1 MESLKRMSVMAAL
14 GVALAAAPAFAQ
26 AAGTQQQPPP
36 PTQPPPTQPPAA
48 QQPATPPAA
57 PVPFPEGAKIAFV
70 DVQFIASNSD
80 SGKAARGRMEELS
93 KKLDADLQAKFKGLE
108 ASRTK
113 LQQGGSVMSPQ
124 AISQLQK
131 EIEKQ
136 ERDLQFAQQDAQ
148 RELGELEQEL
158 LQEFQ
163 DRLNPIVEAIRLEK
177 GLHMIFSALDAGLAA
192 ADPGLNLSAE
202 VIKRLDAAKSAPA
215 EKK

>member
-14 GVALAAAPAFAQ
+14 GVAVTVAPAFAQ
-26 AAGTQQQPPP
+26 AGAQQPPA
-36 PTQPPPTQPPAA
+36 TPPAA

-57 PVPFPEGAKIAFV
+57 PAPFPEGAKIAFV
-70 DVQFIASNSD
+70 DVQFIASNSV
-80 SGKAARGRMEELS
+80 SGTVARERLEALN
-93 KKLDADLQAKFKGLE
+93 KKLTGEIQEKFKALE
-108 ASRTK
+108 ANRTK

-148 RELGELEQEL
+148 REMGELEQDL
-158 LQEFQ
+158 LEEFQ
-163 DRLNPIVEAIRLEK
+163 NRLNPIVEAIRQEK
-177 GLHMIFSALDAGLAA
+177 GLHMIFSAVDAGLAA

-202 VIKRLDAAKSAPA
+202 VVKRLDAAKPAPA
-215 EKK
+215 DKK